1 MKKRMIEDDF
11 GKSKESLTKT
21 EKDILE
27 RLSIGKSVE
36 RISNEKEV
44 TKRAVYKIIKNIKR
58 KIDIPYDK
66 PKGSRDRII
75 INNLK
80 REKRYQRCLFC
91 SYSKLIQI
99 HHLKSKEDKR
109 SNLIPVCPNC
119 HQEIHHLGYNE
130 IMIKKIVDFLNE
142 DILKIMNEHN
152 QMVQKKGSI
161 N

>member
-75 INNLK
+75 INNK
-80 REKRYQRCLFC
+80 R
-91 SYSKLIQI
+91 
-99 HHLKSKEDKR
+99 
-109 SNLIPVCPNC
+109 
-119 HQEIHHLGYNE
+119 
-130 IMIKKIVDFLNE
+130 
-142 DILKIMNEHN
+142 
-152 QMVQKKGSI
+152 
-161 N
+161 